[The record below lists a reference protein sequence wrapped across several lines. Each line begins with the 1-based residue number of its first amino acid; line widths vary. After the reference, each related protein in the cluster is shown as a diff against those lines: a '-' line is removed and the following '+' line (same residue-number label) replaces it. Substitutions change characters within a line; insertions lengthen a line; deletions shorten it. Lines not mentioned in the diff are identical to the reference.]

1 MLEIVT
7 VIGTAM
13 TEIETVLSAYTRK
26 FNQKLETY
34 FPVSEAPEQK
44 AVAAMRYSILNGG
57 KRLRPF
63 LLHETAGLL
72 GVDYETAFP
81 VAASLEMLHTY
92 SLIHD
97 DLPAMDNDDLRR
109 GKPTCHR
116 AFDEATAILA
126 GDGLLTYA
134 FEILNTAPVSD
145 AKKVELTL
153 LLSRAAGAFN
163 GMISGQ
169 VLDLYTDS
177 HQDFANPEA
186 VIRHTEELKTG
197 CLLRYPCE
205 AGAVLGGASAAE
217 RETLVRFSRNLGIAF
232 QITDDILDVEG
243 DEKLVG
249 KTLKKDKAQ
258 HKLNFVSIY
267 GVEKARR
274 IAGNLI
280 DEAETLLIPFGS
292 AAANLK
298 MLSRYFLTRNH

>member
-1 MLEIVT
+1 
-7 VIGTAM
+7 M
-13 TEIETVLSAYTRK
+13 TEIETVLSVYTRK

-63 LLHETAGLL
+63 LLHETAGLF
-72 GVDYETAFP
+72 GMVYETALP
-81 VAASLEMLHTY
+81 VAASLGMLHTY

-163 GMISGQ
+163 GMICGQ

-186 VIRHTEELKTG
+186 IIRHTEELKTG

-298 MLSRYFLTRNH
+298 MLSRYFLPRNH

>member
-13 TEIETVLSAYTRK
+13 TEIETVLSVYTRK

-63 LLHETAGLL
+63 LLHETAGLF
-72 GVDYETAFP
+72 GMDYETAFP

-169 VLDLYTDS
+169 VLDLYS
-177 HQDFANPEA
+177 
-186 VIRHTEELKTG
+186 LKASRIG
-197 CLLRYPCE
+197 CGTLRSSNRNAFTFHC
-205 AGAVLGGASAAE
+205 
-217 RETLVRFSRNLGIAF
+217 VRFSTVTGELGG
-232 QITDDILDVEG
+232 T
-243 DEKLVG
+243 
-249 KTLKKDKAQ
+249 T
-258 HKLNFVSIY
+258 VSIC
-267 GVEKARR
+267 VRTA
-274 IAGNLI
+274 
-280 DEAETLLIPFGS
+280 
-292 AAANLK
+292 
-298 MLSRYFLTRNH
+298 

>member
-34 FPVSEAPEQK
+34 FPVSETPEQK

-63 LLHETAGLL
+63 LLHETAGLF

-134 FEILNTAPVSD
+134 FEILNTSPVSD

-217 RETLVRFSRNLGIAF
+217 RETLVRFSRNLG
-232 QITDDILDVEG
+232 
-243 DEKLVG
+243 
-249 KTLKKDKAQ
+249 TLKKDKAQ